1 MAGKWARGRLRALS
15 PKRRGIVRI
24 AAVTAIGALL
34 ATVAIVVD
42 GFDVK
47 QTPVHASSIW
57 ALQSGDGNRYA
68 RINTDL
74 LELDTVK
81 TVPAPS
87 ELVQTDATVLLYA
100 QNNEKVVDV
109 SLAAPI
115 DLGDDAA
122 DYDVTPAGT
131 RTVVSSGAWVGYLTS
146 TGAVF
151 VGAVGAA
158 ESPRPVNPYADD
170 EVIEGETARSYVS
183 DAVAITPD
191 GVLYSYSSAAS
202 SVLSYSIV
210 DDEILGDDTVTD
222 GPTEPGTQLS
232 VVGDTWALLGVAGD
246 ELWLAG
252 RNEPVETNLSELAV
266 LQRPSGG
273 ADAPRS
279 ADGLLVADQTGLVS
293 FALDDGARTELVG
306 DSETVLGAPAA
317 PTPFHGDRYAAW
329 LPSGG
334 TGGTLFSES
343 AGETTLSYGTA
354 TPNGDAAPVFRAND
368 SLMILN
374 DIQSGWVWTVPDGAL
389 VASSQDWTL
398 AAVEEPQRQDDVQ
411 EASEIVEPKPP
422 VAVPDAFGVRNGQL
436 ALLPVLLNDHDAN
449 DDVLTVVPASVTG
462 LDPSWGTISVTDQN
476 QAIAVQVA
484 ADARESATFS
494 YAVTDGSRADGLNS
508 STATVTL
515 TVHGDDVN
523 AAPVWCGTEGCLHDW
538 PSPEVQP
545 GGTVTVPVLPGWVD
559 PDGDPIFVASVLNTT
574 DVGSVS
580 VTPAGVLVYKHPNAA
595 DQTAQAATILVR
607 VSDIHGATAEKV
619 LTITVTP
626 TPQLTV
632 EPFALLASVNER
644 LTVSPAEYVSSAAGL
659 YRIESATTPTS
670 SAGVTVGITAN
681 GTSFDFVATTPG
693 NYTVSL
699 TIADDASEV
708 VSLVRISVV
717 PADAQALTTSPVT
730 VFVRPKADT
739 SVDVFTAVSNPA
751 SRVLLLGEAIPD
763 TVFGASL
770 SVDVVGQNVLR
781 VRGSTA
787 DERPGKLGT
796 VRYTVSDGTENPLY
810 TVRGEATVYL
820 LPASVPQAPIARN
833 DSVSVRVGA
842 QIDIP
847 VLANDVA
854 PDGNIVMLD
863 PESVQNRE
871 RQGLAFAAGAELR
884 YLAPDQPGSYELGYS
899 VYVAGAPELIDSAV
913 VSIEVLADGDNTAP
927 QPHTLYGR
935 VLSGESTE
943 IPFDSFG
950 VDPNG
955 DTVVLDRVLT
965 QPARGT
971 ASINATGDAIVYSS
985 PLDYSGAIE
994 FQYRVRDTSG
1004 ATGIAL
1010 VRVGVLDQRSNPS
1023 PITFSDYVE
1032 VQVGTDSQVIVHPA
1046 ANDIEPGGGRL
1057 TLTGVTPDAPADS
1070 LEYDA
1075 LQQRIERVT
1084 DNQVVFTAGD
1094 EPGLLTFVYS
1104 VANANEDVG
1113 QGLIV
1118 VKVVRASVP
1127 DFPIVI
1133 DTTVALDD
1141 RDSFPT
1147 GIDVVTDK
1155 VSWKSGD
1162 VGGLTLAL
1170 WGDHPGLTISGWKI
1184 SGDVPDE
1191 GLLAPFSLTG
1201 LNFQG
1206 VEVTTYG
1213 FLRIPSADA
1222 IILALKQGNV
1232 EQNVREDAAVTF
1244 DLTSLVSIPAG
1255 TELQLDRAGIRS
1267 SGERVNASCTFEGGT
1282 SVTYT
1287 AGSDAPWTDSCTVPV
1302 RIDGQEDYTQLV
1314 VPVVVEPLDPQPTLR
1329 PAALTQS
1336 PGADAIR
1343 YDLSHMV
1350 DWQGKGA
1357 VPALTFSTEI
1367 TSDQF
1372 SVSQDGAILTI
1383 SVADNAVSGREAAV
1397 KVSLASHRDAEPALL
1412 VLKVGP
1418 APSELPKGGTVAT
1431 SCSQSS
1437 GSSCQVTVV
1446 GVPGEVNL
1454 YRNTPLV
1461 LVSVAAPSTC
1471 VGVSFAVENTRSVRA
1486 SWSSDTAGGVCQASF
1501 VVQDAQGKLS
1511 AGSRTGSIT
1520 VDLQGYPK
1528 APNSVTQIAYG
1539 DASITLA
1546 VSPGGANAAY
1556 PALTGFA
1563 LYRNGA
1569 SVGRCDESGDCGVI
1583 RTTENGQKDLY
1594 EAKAV
1599 NAVGESRSG
1608 VSVTAWSY
1616 DTPGM
1621 GRLTT
1626 EPVFEEGTTSA
1637 EIGAVTVTM
1646 ENNDRSTNRYSVN
1659 GTEQRVATPGTGTTE
1674 LTLALGVGPQTITV
1688 TPLSRDDQPAGNG
1701 PTEQTTSQTVL
1712 VAGSPAI
1719 THPGDLTAQNRS
1731 INVAN
1736 AKLDKNFSV
1745 LPEDVLYVAS
1755 LAEGATCT
1763 LTAAGLVSAGAAA
1776 TSEDPAI
1783 DGLTK
1788 HTKYFVTVCYSNGY
1802 GVTTANAGGI
1812 TTWERPAAPGTGKY
1826 TYAIAAPANG
1836 QYLLTA
1842 PTSSSTVPA
1851 DFEAD
1856 FENFDAV
1863 TGSIVFGADPGIRV
1877 RYCTETDSTL
1887 CSDWSAVTAADAG
1900 QAWQVKYAVTDLATP
1915 GCIMGDILEVVVNGT
1930 SDGLPSANVTAA
1942 QYDVANPNGGR
1953 MWVNGDK
1960 NVPGDAKQTQKVQWT
1975 INWTAPATV
1984 NLPTVSGTLAGPI
1997 GCSAASAPTT

>member
-1 MAGKWARGRLRALS
+1 MAGPRTRRRFPVISK
-15 PKRRGIVRI
+15 KRRGIIRI
-24 AAVTAIGALL
+24 MAVAAIGALL

-115 DLGDDAA
+115 DLGDDTA

-151 VGAVGAA
+151 AGAVGAA

-170 EVIEGETARSYVS
+170 EIIEGETDRSYVS

-202 SVLSYSIV
+202 SVLRYSIV

-232 VVGDTWALLGVAGD
+232 VVGDTWALLSVAGD

-252 RNEPVETNLSELAV
+252 QDEPVETNLSELAV
-266 LQRPSGG
+266 LQRPSSTDDLRG
-273 ADAPRS
+273 S
-279 ADGLLVADQTGLVS
+279 DGVLVADQTGLVS
-293 FALDDGARTELVG
+293 FALADGARTELVG
-306 DSETVLGAPAA
+306 DFETVLGAPAV
-317 PTPFHGDRYAAW
+317 PTPFNGERYAAW
-329 LPSGG
+329 LPSSGA
-334 TGGTLFSES
+334 GGTLFSES

-354 TPNGDAAPVFRAND
+354 TPNGDAAPAFRSND

-374 DIQSGWVWTVPDGAL
+374 DSRSGWVWTVPGGAL
-389 VASSQDWTL
+389 VESSQDWTL
-398 AAVEEPQRQDDVQ
+398 AAAEEPQRQDDVE
-411 EASEIVEPKPP
+411 EASEVVEPKAP
-422 VAVPDAFGVRNGQL
+422 VAVADAFGVRSDQL

-449 DDVLTVVPASVTG
+449 DDVLSVLPASVTG
-462 LDPSWGTISVTDQN
+462 LDPNFGTVSVTDSN

-484 ADARESATFS
+484 AGARGSATFS

-508 STATVTL
+508 PTTTVTL
-515 TVHGDDVN
+515 TVHGDDMN
-523 AAPVWCGTEGCLHDW
+523 AAPVWCGTEGCLQDW

-559 PDGDPIFVASVLNTT
+559 PDGDPIFVASVVNTT

-595 DQTAQAATILVR
+595 DQTAQSATILVS

-619 LTITVTP
+619 LTIAVTP
-626 TPQLTV
+626 TPQLTAL
-632 EPFALLASVNER
+632 PFALLASVNER
-644 LTVSPAEYVSSAAGL
+644 LTVSPAEYVSGAAGL
-659 YRIESATTPTS
+659 YRINSATTPTS
-670 SAGVTVGITAN
+670 SEGSTVGVTAN
-681 GTSFDFVATTPG
+681 GTSFDFVATMPG

-708 VSLVRISVV
+708 VSFVRISVV
-717 PADAQALTTSPVT
+717 SADAQALTTSPVT

-739 SVDVFTAVSNPA
+739 SVDVFNAVSNPA
-751 SRVLLLGEAIPD
+751 GRVLLLGEAIPD

-863 PESVQNRE
+863 PESVQNRSE
-871 RQGLAFAAGAELR
+871 QGLAFAAGAALR

-913 VSIEVLADGDNTAP
+913 VSIEVLAEGDNTAP

-935 VLSGESTE
+935 VLSGESIE

-950 VDPNG
+950 IDPDG

-971 ASINATGDAIVYSS
+971 AGVNATGNAIVYSS
-985 PLDYSGAIE
+985 PLDYHGAIE
-994 FQYRVRDTSG
+994 FQYRVRDASG

-1010 VRVGVLDQRSNPS
+1010 VRIGVLDQRSNPS

-1032 VQVGTDSQVIVHPA
+1032 VQVGADNLVSVHPA

-1057 TLTGVTPDAPADS
+1057 TLTGVTPDATAGS

-1075 LQQRIERVT
+1075 LQQRIEQVS

-1094 EPGLLTFVYS
+1094 DPGLLTFVYS

-1147 GIDVVTDK
+1147 GIDVVTGK
-1155 VSWKSGD
+1155 VSWNSGD

-1170 WGDHPGLTISGWKI
+1170 WGDHPGLTVSGWKI
-1184 SGDVPDE
+1184 SGEVPDE

-1222 IILALKQGNV
+1222 IILALKKGNV
-1232 EQNVREDAAVTF
+1232 EQNVREDASVTF
-1244 DLTSLVSIPAG
+1244 DLASLVSIPAG
-1255 TELQLDRAGIRS
+1255 TELQLERAGIRS
-1267 SGERVNASCTFEGGT
+1267 SGERVNASCTFEGGR

-1287 AGSDAPWTDSCTVPV
+1287 AGSDAPWSDSCTVPV

-1314 VPVVVEPLDPQPTLR
+1314 VPIVVEPLDPQPTLR

-1336 PGADAIR
+1336 PGADDIR

-1357 VPALTFSTEI
+1357 VPALTFATEI
-1367 TSDQF
+1367 VSDQF
-1372 SVSQDGAILTI
+1372 TVTQDGAILTI
-1383 SVADNAVSGREAAV
+1383 SVADNAVAGREAAV
-1397 KVSLASHRDAEPALL
+1397 TVSLASHRDAEPALL
-1412 VLKVGP
+1412 ALKVGP
-1418 APSELPKGGTVAT
+1418 APSELPKGGTVAMT
-1431 SCSQSS
+1431 CSQSS
-1437 GSSCQVTVV
+1437 GSSCSIAVV
-1446 GVPGEVNL
+1446 GVAGEVNL

-1486 SWSSDTAGGVCQASF
+1486 SWSGDTAGGVCEASF
-1501 VVQDAQGKLS
+1501 VVRDAQGKLS
-1511 AGSRTGSIT
+1511 AGSRNGSIT

-1528 APNSVTQIAYG
+1528 APNAVTQIAYG
-1539 DASITLA
+1539 DESITLS
-1546 VSPGGANAAY
+1546 VSPGGANSTY
-1556 PALTGFA
+1556 PKLTGFT

-1569 SVGRCDESGDCGVI
+1569 SVGRCDVSGDCGVI
-1583 RTTENGQKDLY
+1583 RTTENGLKDRY

-1599 NAVGESRSG
+1599 NAVGESRSA

-1621 GRLTT
+1621 GTLTA
-1626 EPVFEEGTTSA
+1626 EPVFDEDVTSA
-1637 EIGAVTVTM
+1637 GTGAVTVTI
-1646 ENNDRSTNRYSVN
+1646 ENNDRSTNRYSIN
-1659 GTEQRVATPGTGTTE
+1659 GVEQRVASPGHGTTE
-1674 LTLALGVGPQTITV
+1674 LTLALEVGDQNITV
-1688 TPLSRDDQPAGNG
+1688 TPLSRDEQPAGSG
-1701 PTEQTTSQTVL
+1701 PTEETTSQTVL

-1719 THPGDLTAQNRS
+1719 TSAGVLSSQNRS
-1731 INVAN
+1731 ITVAQ
-1736 AKLDKNFSV
+1736 ARFEKNFST
-1745 LPEDVLYVAS
+1745 LPEEFLYVAS
-1755 LAEGATCT
+1755 LTEGATCR
-1763 LTAAGLVSAGAAA
+1763 LTATGLTSAGAAA
-1776 TSEDPAI
+1776 TSKDREI

-1788 HTKYFVTVCYSNGY
+1788 HTEYFVTVCYSNGY
-1802 GVTTANAGGI
+1802 GVATAAADSI
-1812 TTWERPAAPGTGKY
+1812 TTWEPPPAPGNGEYTYGLAAPVD
-1826 TYAIAAPANG
+1826 G
-1836 QYLLTA
+1836 QYLITA
-1842 PTSSSTVPA
+1842 PTSSTTVPT
-1851 DFEAD
+1851 DFVVD
-1856 FENFDAV
+1856 FENFDV
-1863 TGSIVFGADPGIRV
+1863 VRGSTVFGADPRIRV
-1877 RYCTETDSTL
+1877 RYCTEADSTL
-1887 CSDWSAVTAADAG
+1887 CSDWSTVEAADAAR
-1900 QAWQVKYAVTDLATP
+1900 AWQVRFA
-1915 GCIMGDILEVVVNGT
+1915 VNGLDNSGCVIGGT
-1930 SDGLPSANVTAA
+1930 LSVAVDATDSGLAEGVVTAA
-1942 QYDVANPNGGR
+1942 QYDVINPNGGR
-1953 MWVNGDK
+1953 MWVGGDQ
-1960 NVPGDAKQTQKVQWT
+1960 NVPLDAAQTRNVNWT
-1975 INWTAPATV
+1975 LSWTAPETSGLE
-1984 NLPTVSGTLAGPI
+1984 NVSGTTTITAVA
-1997 GCSAASAPTT
+1997 CTAATTTTP

>member
-1 MAGKWARGRLRALS
+1 MAVA
-15 PKRRGIVRI
+15 
-24 AAVTAIGALL
+24 AIGALL

-151 VGAVGAA
+151 AGAVGAA

-191 GVLYSYSSAAS
+191 GVLYSYSSAAE
-202 SVLSYSIV
+202 SVLRYSIV
-210 DDEILGDDTVTD
+210 DDELLGDDTVTD

-252 RNEPVETNLSELAV
+252 QNEPVVTNLSELAV
-266 LQRPSGG
+266 LQRPSGT
-273 ADAPRS
+273 
-279 ADGLLVADQTGLVS
+279 ADGVLVADQTGLVS

-306 DSETVLGAPAA
+306 DFETVLGAPAA
-317 PTPFHGDRYAAW
+317 PTPFNGERYAAW
-329 LPSGG
+329 LPSSGA
-334 TGGTLFSES
+334 GGTLFSES

-354 TPNGDAAPVFRAND
+354 TPNGDAAPAFRAND

-374 DIQSGWVWTVPDGAL
+374 DSRSGWVWTVPGGDL
-389 VASSQDWTL
+389 VTSSQDWTL
-398 AAVEEPQRQDDVQ
+398 AAAEEPQRQDDVE
-411 EASEIVEPKPP
+411 EASEVVEPKAP
-422 VAVPDAFGVRNGQL
+422 VAVADAFGVRSDQL

-449 DDVLTVVPASVTG
+449 DDVLTVLPASVTG
-462 LDPSWGTISVTDQN
+462 LDPDFGTVSVTDSN

-484 ADARESATFS
+484 PGARGSATFS
-494 YAVTDGSRADGLNS
+494 YAITDGSRADGLNS
-508 STATVTL
+508 PATTVTL
-515 TVHGDDVN
+515 TVHGPEAN

-559 PDGDPIFVASVLNTT
+559 PDGDPIFVASVLNTS
-574 DVGSVS
+574 DIGSVS
-580 VTPAGVLVYKHPNAA
+580 VTPAGVLVYKHPNSAEES
-595 DQTAQAATILVR
+595 AQATTILVR
-607 VSDIHGATAEKV
+607 VSDIHGATSEKT
-619 LTITVTP
+619 LTIVVTP

-632 EPFALLASVNER
+632 EPFALLASVNES
-644 LTVSPAEYVSSAAGL
+644 LTVSPAEYVSGAAGR
-659 YRIESATTPTS
+659 YRIASVTTPTDS
-670 SAGVTVGITAN
+670 EGSTVGITAI
-681 GTSFDFVATTPG
+681 GSAFDFVATAVG

-708 VSLVRISVV
+708 VSLVRISVIS
-717 PADAQALTTSPVT
+717 ADAHALTTSPVT

-751 SRVLLLGEAIPD
+751 GRVLLLGEAVPE
-763 TVFGASL
+763 TVLGASL

-787 DERPGKLGT
+787 DEQPGQLGT

-847 VLANDVA
+847 VLDNDVA
-854 PDGNIVMLD
+854 PDGNIVMLNA
-863 PESVQNRE
+863 ESVQNRSE
-871 RQGLAFAAGAELR
+871 RGLAFAAGKELR

-913 VSIEVLADGDNTAP
+913 VSVEVLADGDNTAP
-927 QPHTLYGR
+927 QPYTLYGR
-935 VLSGESTE
+935 VLSGESIE

-950 VDPNG
+950 LDPEG

-985 PLDYSGAIE
+985 PLDYHGAIE
-994 FQYRVRDTSG
+994 FDYRVRDSGG
-1004 ATGIAL
+1004 ATGAAL
-1010 VRVGVLDQRSNPS
+1010 VRIGVLDARSNPS

-1032 VQVGTDSQVIVHPA
+1032 VQVGTDNRVIVRPA
-1046 ANDIEPGGGRL
+1046 ANDVEPGGGRL
-1057 TLTGVTPDAPADS
+1057 TLTGVTPDATAGS
-1070 LEYDA
+1070 LEYNA
-1075 LQQRIERVT
+1075 LQARIEQVS
-1084 DNQVVFTAGD
+1084 DNRVVFTAGD
-1094 EPGLLTFVYS
+1094 EPGLLSFVYS

-1127 DFPIVI
+1127 DSPIVI
-1133 DTTVALDD
+1133 DTTIALDE

-1147 GIDVVTDK
+1147 GVDVVTDK
-1155 VSWKSGD
+1155 VSWNSGN
-1162 VGGLTLAL
+1162 VGDLTLAL
-1170 WGDHPGLTISGWKI
+1170 WGKNPDLTVSGWKI
-1184 SGDVPDE
+1184 SGEVPDE

-1213 FLRIPSADA
+1213 FLRIPAADA
-1222 IILALKQGNV
+1222 IILALNTGNV
-1232 EQNVREDAAVTF
+1232 EQNVREDATVSF
-1244 DLTSLVSIPAG
+1244 DLTDLVSIPVG
-1255 TELQLDRAGIRS
+1255 TELQLERSGIRS
-1267 SGERVNASCTFEGGT
+1267 SGERDNARCTFDAGT
-1282 SVTYT
+1282 RVSYR

-1302 RIDGQEDYTQLV
+1302 RIDGQDEYTQLL
-1314 VPVVVEPLDPQPTLR
+1314 VPIVIEPLDPQPELR
-1329 PAALTQS
+1329 PAALTES

-1343 YDLSHMV
+1343 YDLRHMV

-1357 VPALTFSTEI
+1357 VPALTFATEFS
-1367 TSDQF
+1367 SDQF
-1372 SVSQDGAILTI
+1372 TVTQDGAILTI
-1383 SVADNAVSGREAAV
+1383 TVADNAVAGREAGV
-1397 KVSLASHRDAEPALL
+1397 TVSLSSHREAEPAVLA
-1412 VLKVGP
+1412 LKVGP
-1418 APSELPKGGTVAT
+1418 APSELPKGGTVART
-1431 SCSQSS
+1431 CSQAS
-1437 GSSCQVTVV
+1437 GSNCSIEVV
-1446 GVPGEVNL
+1446 GAPGEVNL
-1454 YRNTPLV
+1454 YRSTPLV
-1461 LVSVAAPSTC
+1461 LVSVSAPSTC
-1471 VGVSFAVENTRSVRA
+1471 AGVSFSVENNRTVRA
-1486 SWSSDTAGGVCQASF
+1486 AWSGSTAGGVCEASF
-1501 VVQDAQGKLS
+1501 VVRDAQGQLS
-1511 AGSRTGSIT
+1511 AGSRNGSVT

-1528 APNSVTQIAYG
+1528 APNAVAQSAYG
-1539 DASITLA
+1539 NESITLS
-1546 VSPGGANAAY
+1546 VSPGGANSAY
-1556 PALTGFA
+1556 PKLTGFT

-1569 SVGRCDESGDCGVI
+1569 SVGRCDVSGDCGAI
-1583 RTTENGQKDLY
+1583 RTSENGLKDRY

-1599 NAVGESRSG
+1599 NAVGESRSA

-1621 GRLTT
+1621 GALTA
-1626 EPVFEEGTTSA
+1626 EPVFDEDVTSA
-1637 EIGAVTVTM
+1637 DTGAVTVTI

-1659 GTEQRVATPGTGTTE
+1659 GVEQPVASPGRGTTE
-1674 LTLALGVGPQTITV
+1674 LTLALEVGDQTVTV
-1688 TPLSRDDQPAGNG
+1688 TPLSRHEQPAGSG
-1701 PTEQTTSQTVL
+1701 PTEEATSQPVL
-1712 VAGSPAI
+1712 VAGAPSI
-1719 THPGDLTAQNRS
+1719 TSGGVLSSQNRS
-1731 INVAN
+1731 ITVAQ
-1736 AKLDKNFSV
+1736 ARFEQNFSA
-1745 LPEDVLYVAS
+1745 LPEEFLYVAS
-1755 LAEGATCT
+1755 LTAGATCR
-1763 LTAAGLVSAGAAA
+1763 LTAAGLTSTGAAA
-1776 TSEDPAI
+1776 TSENREI

-1788 HTKYFVTVCYSNGY
+1788 HTEYFVTVCYSNGY
-1802 GVTTANAGGI
+1802 GVATAAVDSI
-1812 TTWERPAAPGTGKY
+1812 TTWEQPDAPGDGEY
-1826 TYAIAAPANG
+1826 TYGLAAPADG
-1836 QYLLTA
+1836 QYLITA
-1842 PTSSSTVPA
+1842 PTSATTVPT
-1851 DFEAD
+1851 DFVVD
-1856 FENFDAV
+1856 FENFDVV
-1863 TGSIVFGADPGIRV
+1863 TGGAVFGADPGIRV

-1887 CSDWSAVTAADAG
+1887 CSDWSTVEAADAAR
-1900 QAWQVKYAVTDLATP
+1900 AWQVRYAVNGLDNSGCVIGGTLAVAV
-1915 GCIMGDILEVVVNGT
+1915 DAT
-1930 SDGLPSANVTAA
+1930 STGLAEAVVTAA
-1942 QYDVANPNGGR
+1942 QYDVINPNGGR
-1953 MWVNGDK
+1953 MWVDGDE
-1960 NVPGDAKQTQKVQWT
+1960 NVPLDAARTRNVNWT
-1975 INWTAPATV
+1975 LSWTAPETSG
-1984 NLPTVSGTLAGPI
+1984 LEIVSGTTTTTAVA
-1997 GCSAASAPTT
+1997 CTAATTTTP